1 MFMKLDKR
9 FIALL
14 CFISGF
20 LVTMIGIY
28 ATTKSISYALV
39 ALGTL
44 SMVASYFLSRPR
56 PS

>member
-1 MFMKLDKR
+1 MKLDKR

-28 ATTKSISYALV
+28 ATTPSISYVLV
-39 ALGTL
+39 ALGVL
-44 SMVASYFLSRPR
+44 SMVASYFLSRPQ
-56 PS
+56 SS